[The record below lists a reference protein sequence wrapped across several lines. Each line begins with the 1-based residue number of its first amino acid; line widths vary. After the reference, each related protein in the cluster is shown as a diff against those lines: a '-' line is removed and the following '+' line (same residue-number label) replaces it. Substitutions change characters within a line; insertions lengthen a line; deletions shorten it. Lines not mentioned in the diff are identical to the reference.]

1 MKQFIADYIITF
13 GWAIVGSL
21 SMGVSII
28 ITLKLFTLSTR
39 NLDEWK
45 EIKEKNIAV
54 AIIIASVILSCAWV
68 VSSIIRPLK
77 KTSLI

>member
-1 MKQFIADYIITF
+1 MKQIIADYIITF

-21 SMGVSII
+21 SMGVAII
-28 ITLKLFTLSTR
+28 ITLKLFTFSTR

-68 VSSIIRPLK
+68 VSSIIRP
-77 KTSLI
+77 

>member
-1 MKQFIADYIITF
+1 MKQFIADYIIKF
-13 GWAIVGSL
+13 AWAIVGSL

-68 VSSIIRPLK
+68 VSSIIRP
-77 KTSLI
+77 

>member
-68 VSSIIRPLK
+68 VSSIIRP
-77 KTSLI
+77 